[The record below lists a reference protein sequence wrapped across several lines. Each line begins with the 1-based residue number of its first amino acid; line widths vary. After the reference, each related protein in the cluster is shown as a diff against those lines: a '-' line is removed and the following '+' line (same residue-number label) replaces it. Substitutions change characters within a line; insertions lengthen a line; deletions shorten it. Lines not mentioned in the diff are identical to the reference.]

1 MLIVKIKKGENI
13 NRALKRFKVK
23 TKKTGLI
30 KEIRSRQEF
39 VKPSAKKRDKKK
51 KAIRTREY
59 REMLDNI

>member
-13 NRALKRFKVK
+13 NRALKRFKIK

-51 KAIRTREY
+51 RAIRTREY

>member
-13 NRALKRFKVK
+13 SRALKRFKIK

-51 KAIRTREY
+51 RAIRTREY

>member
-1 MLIVKIKKGENI
+1 MLIIKIKKGENI
-13 NRALKRFKVK
+13 NRALKRFKIK

-51 KAIRTREY
+51 RAIRTREY

>member
-1 MLIVKIKKGENI
+1 MLIVKFKKGENI
-13 NRALKRFKVK
+13 NRALKRFKIK

-51 KAIRTREY
+51 RAIRTREY

>member
-1 MLIVKIKKGENI
+1 MLIIKIKKGENI

-51 KAIRTREY
+51 KAIRTRKY
-59 REMLDNI
+59 REMLDNV

>member
-1 MLIVKIKKGENI
+1 MLIIKIKKGENI

-30 KEIRSRQEF
+30 KEIRSRQQF
-39 VKPSAKKRDKKK
+39 IKPSAVKRDKKK

>member
-1 MLIVKIKKGENI
+1 MLIIKIKKGENI
-13 NRALKRFKVK
+13 NRALKRFEVK

>member
-1 MLIVKIKKGENI
+1 MLIIKIKKGENI

-30 KEIRSRQEF
+30 KEIRSRQQF
-39 VKPSAKKRDKKK
+39 IKPSAIKRDKKK

>member
-1 MLIVKIKKGENI
+1 MLIIKIKKGENI